1 MVRYLDIKVF
11 LKKVKMTMTKTNRKM
26 TSRVLQKKSKKPL
39 KMVQTKAKTLL
50 TMMMMT
56 KRMKKTNLKE

>member
-1 MVRYLDIKVF
+1 MVRYLDVKVF
-11 LKKVKMTMTKTNRKM
+11 FKKVKMTMTKTNRKM

-50 TMMMMT
+50 TMTTMM